1 MTVKMD
7 DFQIKVIEVIREV
20 DVNQVK
26 SFTDSLI
33 NLVWAEVCLV
43 NSQSIDAEEISAI
56 AEEFRQSI
64 EIMNPELEH
73 DLFIL
78 KKLLVLLENYE

>member
-7 DFQIKVIEVIREV
+7 DFQIKVIEVIKEV
-20 DVNQVK
+20 DVYKVK

-33 NLVWAEVCLV
+33 NLIWAEICLTD
-43 NSQSIDAEEISAI
+43 SQSIDAEEISAI

-64 EIMNPELEH
+64 EIMNPELEY
-73 DLFIL
+73 DLNIL